1 MNTITRVAA
10 TVAVLCA
17 LALSGCQGPDA
28 KRKQF
33 VALRYLQ
40 SAEAH
45 LFGTPRHSATATA
58 ELDRALE
65 LLPDDE
71 GLRQRAAP
79 LYVLAGAY
87 EQALPLLEDSVDA
100 DGRYRVML
108 AQCLL
113 ATGQTQR
120 GVKILRG
127 MLEEAGRRRKAQ
139 EISAGEFTLAM
150 NDAGYVL
157 ADAGHE
163 LERAEKAIE
172 AAVQLDRL
180 QPSFIDSLGWVKL
193 RRGEPRE
200 AAFYLEQAL
209 RLSPGPDPEMLYHLG
224 VAYTQLGR
232 LKDARRALTRALEMD
247 PDNAKIEM
255 TRRRLGRTLAPPT
268 VACGNDHA
276 HKRGRST

>member
-1 MNTITRVAA
+1 MTTRVAA
-10 TVAVLCA
+10 TVVVLCA

-28 KRKQF
+28 MRKQF

-45 LFGTPRHSATATA
+45 LTGIPLRSTTATA

-71 GLRQRAAP
+71 GLRERAAP
-79 LYVLAGAY
+79 LYLLAGAY
-87 EQALPLLEDSVDA
+87 QQALPLLEESGYA
-100 DGRYRVML
+100 DGHSRVMF

-120 GVKILRG
+120 GVEILRA
-127 MLEEAGRRRKAQ
+127 MLEEVGRRRKAR
-139 EISAGEFTLAM
+139 EISQREFALAM

-157 ADAGHE
+157 ADAGRE

-172 AAVQLDRL
+172 AAVELDRL
-180 QPSFIDSLGWVKL
+180 QPAFIDSLGWVKL
-193 RRGEPRE
+193 RRGHPLE

-209 RLSPGPDPEMLYHLG
+209 RLSPRPGPEMLTHLG

-232 LKDARRALTRALEMD
+232 LRDARRILTQAQEMD
-247 PDNAKIEM
+247 PDNSKIEM
-255 TRRRLGRTLAPPT
+255 TLRRLGRTLAPPT
-268 VACGNDHA
+268 VAYSNDHERE
-276 HKRGRST
+276 RG